1 MVLEGTFSRNM
12 VNNKN
17 ILSDAG
23 ARLEI
28 TKVSIAEFKY
38 RGLANEE

>member
-1 MVLEGTFSRNM
+1 M

-17 ILSDAG
+17 ILADAG

-28 TKVSIAEFKY
+28 TKVSIAELTY
-38 RGLANEE
+38 RGLVNDE